1 LPCHGKYRRRA
12 KFLQNQPVVRRT
24 RAFCSVRRRSPLFG
38 SHSLDKP
45 EDERNVVSLSK
56 ARRERV
62 AGGFGLFIGRWMS
75 DTHDGPAL
83 RTGAAAHAARSAGA
97 VAALEPFVPGC

>member
-1 LPCHGKYRRRA
+1 
-12 KFLQNQPVVRRT
+12 VRRT

-62 AGGFGLFIGRWMS
+62 AGGFGLFIGR
-75 DTHDGPAL
+75 
-83 RTGAAAHAARSAGA
+83 
-97 VAALEPFVPGC
+97 